1 MKNKKIE
8 SEMSQIKMSSIV
20 TMITVIMIVMMKG

>member
-1 MKNKKIE
+1 MKNKKIA